1 MQGTRRWNKGVAVAG
16 RNRPRRAER
25 PPYICSR
32 LLAHHSD
39 SSFLGPPYHVGRA
52 APTGKRQHQIG
63 LAFLQHLLVA
73 LGPARTAKVHPVRIL
88 RGFNSALA
96 GPVQGDRIGA
106 GLTARDNHL
115 RSQQVERR
123 IDGFGVGVVPAAA
136 NDHAHFSA
144 LGRTSGIASVSRGPC
159 SICLA
164 ALLPRS
170 RSKRGATCPC
180 YHNRFRNSRP
190 SRTRPHRLFQFF

>member
-1 MQGTRRWNKGVAVAG
+1 MVPKTCWVVAWLIHTSALVTIEANLPTRLARRLTAGVGRAQAGLREIERHCGTASLLLSE
-16 RNRPRRAER
+16 RRAER

-73 LGPARTAKVHPVRIL
+73 LGSARTTKVHQVRIL

-96 GPVQGDRIGA
+96 G
-106 GLTARDNHL
+106 
-115 RSQQVERR
+115 
-123 IDGFGVGVVPAAA
+123 
-136 NDHAHFSA
+136 
-144 LGRTSGIASVSRGPC
+144 
-159 SICLA
+159 
-164 ALLPRS
+164 
-170 RSKRGATCPC
+170 
-180 YHNRFRNSRP
+180 
-190 SRTRPHRLFQFF
+190 